1 MPVTITT
8 RVNNNLARLIDEIAQ
23 KEGMDRSTVLR
34 RFLEQSAK
42 DWLIKKSLE
51 EYQEGKLTLRQVVK
65 ISKLSLWEVI
75 EESKKRK
82 TYFPYTIEDLRDDL
96 KAANE

>member
-8 RVNNNLARLIDEIAQ
+8 RVNDNLAKLIDNIAQ

-42 DWLIKKSLE
+42 NWLINKSLKD
-51 EYQEGKLTLRQVVK
+51 YQDGRITLRQAAK
-65 ISKLSLWEVI
+65 ISELSLWEAI
-75 EESKKRK
+75 EEAKNRK
-82 TYFPYTIEDLRDDL
+82 IYFPYTVDDL
-96 KAANE
+96 KDDLRAANE

>member
-8 RVNNNLARLIDEIAQ
+8 RVNDDLLKLIDEIAK

-42 DWLIKKSLE
+42 TWLIDKSLK
-51 EYQEGKLTLRQVVK
+51 EYEEGKLTLRQATK
-65 ISKLSLWEVI
+65 ISGLSLWEALYEI
-75 EESKKRK
+75 KNRK
-82 TYFPYTIEDLRDDL
+82 TYLPYTIEDLKDDL
-96 KAANE
+96 RAVNE

>member
-8 RVNNNLARLIDEIAQ
+8 RVNDNLAKLIDEIAK

-42 DWLIKKSLE
+42 NWLIKKSLK
-51 EYQEGKLTLRQVVK
+51 EYQEGKLTLRQVAK

-75 EESKKRK
+75 EEAKNRK
-82 TYFPYTIEDLRDDL
+82 TYFPYTIEDLKDDL
-96 KAANE
+96 RTANE

>member
-8 RVNNNLARLIDEIAQ
+8 RVNDSLVKLIDEIAQ

-34 RFLEQSAK
+34 RFLEHSAK
-42 DWLIKKSLE
+42 EWLINKSLQE
-51 EYQEGKLTLRQVVK
+51 FQEGKLTLRQAAK
-65 ISKLSLWEVI
+65 ISGLSLWEAI
-75 EESKKRK
+75 DEAKTRK